1 MKFRSILRDWRVAL
15 LYFFPYNVYLTVY
28 LIFLYACIYLSIY
41 IIVSVFG
48 DSRALE
54 SNGLKIMVL
63 LRLSP
68 LIPYNALDY
77 ISGVTSISLKDYT
90 IALVAILPG
99 ALMLCFLGASA
110 SSLSDRTSST
120 SSNTI
125 KIITIVSG
133 ILFGGCGVYMA
144 SYYSK
149 LELDRVS
156 LLLFTIYCIALESV
170 YMCVGRSLCGSYCT
184 NTGFKIIY
192 DTCCCVQYYDDIY
205 VTFPTKCILN
215 FMSYLATSFRYAFAL
230 GK

>member
-1 MKFRSILRDWRVAL
+1 
-15 LYFFPYNVYLTVY
+15 
-28 LIFLYACIYLSIY
+28 
-41 IIVSVFG
+41 
-48 DSRALE
+48 
-54 SNGLKIMVL
+54 MVL

-120 SSNTI
+120 SSTTV

-156 LLLFTIYCIALESV
+156 LFTV
-170 YMCVGRSLCGSYCT
+170 RCT
-184 NTGFKIIY
+184 WKYVGFKIKHERTHAMLLY
-192 DTCCCVQYYDDIY
+192 NV
-205 VTFPTKCILN
+205 FP
-215 FMSYLATSFRYAFAL
+215 
-230 GK
+230 

>member
-1 MKFRSILRDWRVAL
+1 M
-15 LYFFPYNVYLTVY
+15 
-28 LIFLYACIYLSIY
+28 
-41 IIVSVFG
+41 FG

-77 ISGVTSISLKDYT
+77 ISGVTSISLRDYT

-99 ALMLCFLGASA
+99 ALMLCFFGASA

-120 SSNTI
+120 SSNTV
-125 KIITIVSG
+125 KIVTIVSG

-156 LLLFTIYCIALESV
+156 LFTIRCTRKRVQYVLADLYV
-170 YMCVGRSLCGSYCT
+170 AAT
-184 NTGFKIIY
+184 NTGLKTIY
-192 DTCCCVQYYDDIY
+192 DIWYI
-205 VTFPTKCILN
+205 FP
-215 FMSYLATSFRYAFAL
+215 
-230 GK
+230 